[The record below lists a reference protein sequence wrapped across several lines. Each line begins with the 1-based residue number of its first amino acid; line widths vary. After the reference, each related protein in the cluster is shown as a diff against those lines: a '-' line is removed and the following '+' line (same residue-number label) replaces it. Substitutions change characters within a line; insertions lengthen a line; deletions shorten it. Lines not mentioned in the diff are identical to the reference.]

1 MRTNVLRSRR
11 VGLTGLAIV
20 ALLAIGAGP
29 GSAADLFV
37 AGGRSTRPVAAPAD
51 HLARAESRARA
62 LTAAL
67 GIPGASHR
75 ATRLDDKFEH
85 RTYDEVTSFDG
96 RGREVALSRFELD
109 GTVAMAV
116 GLGWRPGTGRAVDA
130 VGAARSAVAV
140 ARAAGLAVS
149 GQPSVRASA
158 GSGGWSLAWT
168 RRVDGA
174 PVRGDGVRVML
185 WPDGTFHGLTRS
197 DRPLAAAPARTINA
211 AQARSAAESL
221 AADLFGRSIADMR
234 IVSVERAWL
243 APNDTFE
250 PAAPDAPAATL
261 RLAWIVRFEAHGA
274 LAERLRLVELWID
287 IGSGNLLG
295 GDLVE

>member
-1 MRTNVLRSRR
+1 MRTTVLRSRR
-11 VGLTGLAIV
+11 LAVTGLAIA
-20 ALLAIGAGP
+20 ALFAIGAGP
-29 GSAADLFV
+29 GQAADPFV

-67 GIPGASHR
+67 GIAGTSHR

-85 RTYDEVTSFDG
+85 RTYDEVTSLDAG
-96 RGREVALSRFELD
+96 GREVAISRFELD

-130 VGAARSAVAV
+130 IGAARSAVAV
-140 ARAAGLAVS
+140 ARTAGLAVS
-149 GQPSVRASA
+149 GQPDVRASA
-158 GSGGWSLAWT
+158 GSGGWSIAWQ

-185 WPDGTFHGLTRS
+185 WPDGSFHGLARS
-197 DRPLAAAPARTINA
+197 ERPLAAAPTRTISA
-211 AQARSAAESL
+211 GQARAAAETR
-221 AADLFGRSIADMR
+221 AVELFGAAIDEAR
-234 IVSVERAWL
+234 IVSVERAWI
-243 APNDTFE
+243 APNDTFG
-250 PAAPDAPAATL
+250 PAGPDASAATL
-261 RLAWIVRFEAHGA
+261 RLAWVVRFESHGA
-274 LAERLRLVELWID
+274 LAERLRQVELWLD
-287 IGSGNLLG
+287 AGNGSLLG

>member
-1 MRTNVLRSRR
+1 MPTNVLRSRR
-11 VGLTGLAIV
+11 LALTGLAIT
-20 ALLAIGAGP
+20 ALVAIGAGP
-29 GSAADLFV
+29 GSAADPFV
-37 AGGRSTRPVAAPAD
+37 AGGRSTRPVAASAD
-51 HLARAESRARA
+51 HLAKAENRARV

-96 RGREVALSRFELD
+96 AGREVAISRFELD

-116 GLGWRPGTGRAVDA
+116 GLGWRPGTGRAVDS

-149 GQPSVRASA
+149 GQPAVRASA
-158 GSGGWSLAWT
+158 GSGGWSIAWT

-185 WPDGTFHGLTRS
+185 WPDGSFHGLTRS
-197 DRPLAAAPARTINA
+197 ERPLAVAPTRSINPAEARAAALA
-211 AQARSAAESL
+211 L
-221 AADLFGRSIADMR
+221 AARLFGAADGEAR
-234 IVSVERAWL
+234 IVSVERAWI
-243 APNDTFE
+243 APNDTFG
-250 PAAPDAPAATL
+250 PAGPDAPAATL
-261 RLAWIVRFEAHGA
+261 RLAWIVRFESHGA
-274 LAERLRLVELWID
+274 LAERLRQVELWID
-287 IGSGNLLG
+287 IGSANLLG

>member
-11 VGLTGLAIV
+11 LAWTGLAIA
-20 ALLAIGAGP
+20 ALVAIGASP
-29 GSAADLFV
+29 GSAADPFV

-96 RGREVALSRFELD
+96 GGRDVAISRFELD

-116 GLGWRPGTGRAVDA
+116 GLGWRPGTGRAVDS
-130 VGAARSAVAV
+130 VGAARSAAAV
-140 ARAAGLAVS
+140 ARAAGLAVG
-149 GQPSVRASA
+149 GQPDVRASA
-158 GSGGWSLAWT
+158 GSGGWSIAWT

-185 WPDGTFHGLTRS
+185 WPDGSFHGLTRS
-197 DRPLAAAPARTINA
+197 ERPLATAPTRTINA
-211 AQARSAAESL
+211 AQARAAAGSL
-221 AADLFGRSIADMR
+221 AAERFGASIAETR
-234 IVSVERAWL
+234 IVSVERAWI

-250 PAAPDAPAATL
+250 AAAPDAPAATL
-261 RLAWIVRFEAHGA
+261 RLAWIVRFESHGA
-274 LAERLRLVELWID
+274 LAERLRQVELWID
-287 IGSGNLLG
+287 IGSGNMLG